1 MTQIVNWVLCRL
13 HFRVLHAVIDEVT
26 TRDAHRNCSGASL
39 LLVLVTPALP
49 SLTLFHLNMQEP
61 ELPHLLL
68 VSPSQSDPTA
78 AHMGMESSLD
88 CTSMSHKADFHLVAG
103 VKVIL
108 LLTVRHSIDRQSH
121 SLAACLTR
129 VRVALGAY
137 VEQHL

>member
-1 MTQIVNWVLCRL
+1 
-13 HFRVLHAVIDEVT
+13 
-26 TRDAHRNCSGASL
+26 
-39 LLVLVTPALP
+39 
-49 SLTLFHLNMQEP
+49 MQEP

-108 LLTVRHSIDRQSH
+108 LLTVHHSVDRQSH

-137 VEQHL
+137 AEQHL